1 MKKLIIVDDD
11 FLVRKYI
18 GQVIDWAAQGFS
30 IAGEASDGADAL
42 ELVERERPD
51 LIITDVCMPVLD
63 GIGLIRTLSERRS
76 RAHILVLSSHADFDY
91 VREAMKLGCD
101 DYLLKD
107 KLTPANILAFIAEH
121 FSGEESS
128 AQEEA
133 VDSAELVKI
142 GREKLLA
149 DFLAGLATGRI
160 APERLADAA
169 VRAGLPAAKLVAGEL
184 VILRGWAARRE
195 SFTGEDYEAFIQVLG
210 ELGDSAFSALA
221 GAAGRFFPIDAERG
235 AWGALVLFT
244 SPVSLGAAQQQ
255 LATLA
260 SRLTG
265 LVRRYI
271 DLGAVVVT
279 ASARPTLAEFAPSYQ
294 ACVAASES
302 TFYLAEGCYTAR
314 DLPQLTTVV
323 AEPLPLAQ
331 LADYVR
337 EHRPTAT
344 TRAELLRRARVSDEL
359 YTVLTRA
366 ESYADFAQR
375 IADYLAGVQ
384 GREGVHPAI
393 AQALAIVDVHYGE
406 PLTQAEV
413 AAACHLNPTYFST
426 LFNRT
431 MGQGFREYL
440 ARRRIEAVKGALASS
455 TERIKDIASAA
466 GFADYPN
473 FCRLFHQLTG
483 CSPQEYRAQQS

>member
-1 MKKLIIVDDD
+1 
-11 FLVRKYI
+11 
-18 GQVIDWAAQGFS
+18 
-30 IAGEASDGADAL
+30 
-42 ELVERERPD
+42 
-51 LIITDVCMPVLD
+51 
-63 GIGLIRTLSERRS
+63 
-76 RAHILVLSSHADFDY
+76 
-91 VREAMKLGCD
+91 MKLGCD

-195 SFTGEDYEAFIQVLG
+195 S
-210 ELGDSAFSALA
+210 
-221 GAAGRFFPIDAERG
+221 
-235 AWGALVLFT
+235 
-244 SPVSLGAAQQQ
+244 
-255 LATLA
+255 
-260 SRLTG
+260 
-265 LVRRYI
+265 
-271 DLGAVVVT
+271 
-279 ASARPTLAEFAPSYQ
+279 
-294 ACVAASES
+294 

-375 IADYLAGVQ
+375 IAYYLAGVQ

-393 AQALAIVDVHYGE
+393 AQALAIIDVHYGE
-406 PLTQAEV
+406 PLTQADV
-413 AAACHLNPTYFST
+413 AVACHLNPTYFST

-440 ARRRIEAVKGALASS
+440 ARRRIEAVKEALASS

-466 GFADYPN
+466 GFTDYPN

-483 CSPQEYRAQQS
+483 CSPQEYRAQSS